1 MSDNGA
7 GGDPILFYFDFSSPF
22 AYLAANKINDV
33 AKLYGR
39 EVDWRPTLLGAVFKL
54 NGNAPTLDQPLK
66 GEYARRDLARCARL
80 LGLPLQL
87 PERFPF
93 LSVPAARATYWL
105 KDRDESLAQKFALAL
120 FNAAFQQGRD
130 ISKLDAVLAIA
141 ADNGIDAE
149 ELKAALATPEIKERL
164 KTEVDKSIE
173 AGVCGA
179 PFFIVDGEPF
189 WGADRIDHLE
199 RWLSNGGW

>member
-1 MSDNGA
+1 MTDSET

-33 AKLYGR
+33 AKLYNR

-54 NGNAPTLDQPLK
+54 NGNKPLMDQPLK

-80 LGLPLQL
+80 MGLPMEM
-87 PERFPF
+87 PESFPF
-93 LSVPAARATYWL
+93 LSVAAARAVWWL
-105 KDRDESLAQKFALAL
+105 KGKDEALAQKVALAL
-120 FNAAFQQGRD
+120 FNAAFQEAKA
-130 ISKLDAVLAIA
+130 INSAEAVLEIA
-141 ADNGIDAE
+141 ADCGVDAD
-149 ELKAALATPEIKERL
+149 ELKAALNDPEVKEKL
-164 KTEVDKSIE
+164 KMEVDASIA

-189 WGADRIDHLE
+189 WGADRIDHIE
-199 RWLSNGGW
+199 HWLSTGGW